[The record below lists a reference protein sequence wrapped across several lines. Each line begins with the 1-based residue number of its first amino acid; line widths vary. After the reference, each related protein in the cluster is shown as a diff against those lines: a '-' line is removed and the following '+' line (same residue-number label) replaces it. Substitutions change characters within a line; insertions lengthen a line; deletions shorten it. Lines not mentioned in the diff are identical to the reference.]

1 MTSRAHDSMTAPSA
15 VVDGAAKEGGGS
27 PWRRLG
33 LFALMGPAFV
43 AAVAYVDPGNVAT
56 NTTAGARYGYLLVW
70 VIVAANLIA
79 GLVQYLSARLGLLT
93 GQSLPELV
101 GRRLRRPVRLGYWMQ
116 AELVAFSTDLAEVV
130 GGALALKL
138 LFGLPLVTGALV
150 TVCASMLLLVLK
162 DIRGQSTFERVVV
175 GLLLVVAGGF
185 LASLVV
191 QPPHGPAAVAGLV
204 PHFAGGDSIVL
215 AAGMLGATVM
225 PHAVYLHSALARDRH
240 GRATTSTV
248 QRLLRVTRFDIALA
262 MLLAGAVNLGM
273 LLLAAVAFEGRAAV
287 ETIEEIHAVLALE
300 NGAAIALLFA
310 IGLLASG
317 LASTS
322 IGSYA
327 GAVVMEGLLH
337 VRVPLMARRLVTA
350 VPALV
355 ILGVGVDPTFALVIS
370 QVILSLGIP
379 FALIPLIRLNQDA
392 TLLPGHVVARAT
404 AGLGWGAVSVVVA
417 LNLVLLVLLSTG

>member
-1 MTSRAHDSMTAPSA
+1 MTPAASSA
-15 VVDGAAKEGGGS
+15 VAPGVAVPGADTSAVRPQ

-33 LFALMGPAFV
+33 FFALMGPAFV

-56 NTTAGARYGYLLVW
+56 NTTAGARYGYMLVW
-70 VIVAANLIA
+70 VVVAANLIA

-101 GRRLRRPVRLGYWMQ
+101 GRRLGRPVRLGYWAQ

-138 LFGLPLVTGALV
+138 LFDLPLVVGAVV
-150 TVCASMLLLVLK
+150 TICVSMLLLVIK
-162 DIRGQSTFERVVV
+162 DIRGQSTFERVVI
-175 GLLLVVAGGF
+175 GMLLVVACGF
-185 LASLVV
+185 LAGLVV
-191 QPPHGPAAVAGLV
+191 QPPDAGAAAAGVV
-204 PHFAGGDSIVL
+204 PHFAGGDSVVL

-240 GRATTSTV
+240 GMATTSNV
-248 QRLLRVTRFDIALA
+248 RRLLRVTRLDITLA
-262 MLLAGAVNLGM
+262 MLMAGAVNLGM
-273 LLLAAVAFEGRAAV
+273 LLLAAVAFKDRPAA
-287 ETIEEIHAVLALE
+287 ETIEEIHAIVSVE
-300 NGAAIALLFA
+300 NGAPIALLFA
-310 IGLLASG
+310 VGLLASG

-337 VRVPLMARRLVTA
+337 VRIPIVLRRLVTA

-355 ILGVGVDPTFALVIS
+355 ILSLGVDPTLALVIS

-379 FALIPLIRLNQDA
+379 FALIPLVRLNQDV
-392 TLLPGHVVARAT
+392 TLLAGQVVARPV
-404 AGLGWGAVSVVVA
+404 GWLGWAAVSVVVA
-417 LNLVLLVLLSTG
+417 LNLVLLVLLAGG

>member
-1 MTSRAHDSMTAPSA
+1 
-15 VVDGAAKEGGGS
+15 
-27 PWRRLG
+27 
-33 LFALMGPAFV
+33 MGPAFV

-56 NTTAGARYGYLLVW
+56 NTTAGARYGYMLVW
-70 VIVAANLIA
+70 VVVAANLIA

-101 GRRLRRPVRLGYWMQ
+101 GNRLGRPVRLGYWLQ

-138 LFGLPLVTGALV
+138 LFDLPVVLGGVVTI
-150 TVCASMLLLVLK
+150 CAAMLLLAIK
-162 DIRGQSTFERVVV
+162 DVRGQSTFERVII

-185 LASLVV
+185 LAGLVV
-191 QPPHGPAAVAGLV
+191 HTPDAGAAAAGV
-204 PHFAGGDSIVL
+204 IPHFAGADSVVL

-240 GRATTSTV
+240 GAATATNAR
-248 QRLLRVTRFDIALA
+248 RLLRATRVDIALA
-262 MLLAGAVNLGM
+262 MFTAGAVNLGM
-273 LLLAAVAFEGRAAV
+273 LLLAAVAFTGRPAA
-287 ETIEEIHAVLALE
+287 ETIEEIHAVVASAY
-300 NGAAIALLFA
+300 GAPIALMFA

-337 VRVPLMARRLVTA
+337 VRVPMILRRLVTA
-350 VPALV
+350 VPALI
-355 ILGVGVDPTFALVIS
+355 ILAVGVDPTLALVIS
-370 QVILSLGIP
+370 QVVLSLGIP
-379 FALIPLIRLNQDA
+379 FALIPLVRLNQDWE
-392 TLLPGHVVARAT
+392 LLAGQAVARPVAWM
-404 AGLGWGAVSVVVA
+404 GWAAVSVVVA
-417 LNLVLLVLLSTG
+417 LNLVLLVLLVGG